1 MAFYPFATWAEKAEQ
16 EPTGNI
22 RRAMMHGDLV
32 RLSDLFK
39 DTGNPAAA
47 WLCWHLAQK
56 WQMPAP
62 QPVADEI
69 NRFAEKIGTLAIKAL
84 DGDPETVISTEVVA
98 PFWDT
103 SPKRAKDGSRRGS
116 TSIAEQLLL
125 WERDSALALRVYEL
139 RKDGLTKDAAVEKAR
154 EETGISFDNADRI
167 AKKYRKDFVA
177 EEAETK
183 EEAAAWIRE
192 DEDR

>member
-1 MAFYPFATWAEKAEQ
+1 MKFYPFETWAGKAEQ

-22 RRAMMHGDLV
+22 RRGMMQGDLV
-32 RLSDLFK
+32 RLSNLFK

-62 QPVADEI
+62 QEVANEI
-69 NRFAEKIGTLAIKAL
+69 NRFAEKIGALAIKAL
-84 DGDPETVISTEVVA
+84 DGDSETVISAEVVA

-125 WERDSALALRVYEL
+125 WERDSALALRIYEL
-139 RKDGLTKDAAVEKAR
+139 RKGGLTKDEAVEKAC
-154 EETGISFDNADRI
+154 EKTGISFDNADRI
-167 AKKYRKDFVA
+167 AKKYRNDFLA
-177 EEAETK
+177 GEAEAK
-183 EEAAAWIRE
+183 DEAAAWMRE
-192 DEDR
+192 NEDR